1 MVHRAGKKSW
11 PTRRDALIGGLA
23 SGAFM
28 IGGPAFAQ
36 AANGLVAATGD
47 LPAPPHD
54 DTVQILHGVSIP
66 DPYRPLEDI
75 ARADT
80 KAWIEAQD
88 ARARGM
94 IDALP
99 IRKQLHDFLNAAL
112 DYPRTTIP
120 GQYGRR
126 YFTFFSDGLVD
137 QRSVGV
143 QEYLAGPRKALIDAS
158 TLSSD
163 GTVAILSFFPDRLGT
178 KVAYLVAEAGSDLE
192 TLHIRDVE
200 TGQDLPDVL
209 AWCRHT
215 SIAWARDGRSF
226 YYSRYPGDSDP
237 PDWYRRGQIVCQHR
251 IGEPQ
256 SADRVIFRQSA
267 PRDYYCRVVA
277 SPDADLLK
285 ITVGIG
291 ASEKAGYFIAALSD
305 ASQVTEI
312 FPIGVAGFYPLANV
326 GPTHY
331 AITNLDAP
339 NFRLVRIDQAD
350 PKPDRWHT
358 VIAESD
364 APLNA
369 AAVFDSRLVVKH
381 YHDVNQRVAIHDLSG
396 QHLSTIDLGGLES
409 VAFGRHFR
417 SDDHLLIEVNDYKR
431 PSRIEWLDLESGK
444 PSLFR
449 ASAARHDLADVV
461 VRQVFVT
468 SKDGTRVPMTLI
480 YQPGITLDGSNR
492 TLLTAYGGFGFALWP
507 YYSDTIAAWVRT
519 GGVYALASIRGGG
532 EYGQPW
538 HDGGRRTH
546 KRSSFDDFIAS
557 AEWLIAN
564 GCTRTERLG
573 INGTSNGG
581 LLVLATMLQR
591 PDLFGAVVSAVPV
604 TDMLRFPKFTFGIN
618 WIPEYGNA
626 EGNEADF
633 KVLLAY
639 SPLHNI
645 RKEVKYPPLLVLTAD
660 NDDRVAPAHSYKFVA
675 TLQALSP
682 ESVVYLGVERRAGH
696 YQGNALSKS
705 INRDCDTLAFLCDK
719 LGGPMQE
726 LPKLG
731 RA

>member
-1 MVHRAGKKSW
+1 MALDDNFQ

-23 SGAFM
+23 SGAFA
-28 IGGPAFAQ
+28 IAGPAFAQ
-36 AANGLVAATGD
+36 AADGLAAAIS
-47 LPAPPHD
+47 LAPPRD
-54 DTVQILHGVSIP
+54 DSVVQTFHGINIP
-66 DPYRPLEDI
+66 DPYRPLEDT
-75 ARADT
+75 ARAEVKT
-80 KAWIEAQD
+80 WIEGQN
-88 ARARGM
+88 ARTRSM

-99 IRKQLHDFLNAAL
+99 VRQRLQDFMNAAL

-126 YFTFFSDGLVD
+126 YFSFFSDGLVN
-137 QRSVGV
+137 QRSVGF
-143 QEYLAGPRKALIDAS
+143 QEYLAGPRKTLIDAGA
-158 TLSSD
+158 LSSD
-163 GTVAILSFFPDRLGT
+163 GTVAILSFFPDRVGS
-178 KVAYLVAEAGSDLE
+178 KVAYLLSEAGSDRE
-192 TLHIRDVE
+192 TLHVRDVE

-209 AWCRHT
+209 AWCKHT
-215 SIAWARDGRSF
+215 TVAWARDGRSF
-226 YYSRYPGDSDP
+226 YYSRYPGDTEP
-237 PDWYRRGQIVCQHR
+237 ADWYRRSQIVCQHR

-267 PRDYYCRVVA
+267 RHDYYCQVMA
-277 SPDADLLK
+277 SPEADLLK
-285 ITVGIG
+285 IVVSIG
-291 ASEKAGYFIAALSD
+291 TSEKAGYYVAPLHD
-305 ASQVTEI
+305 ASDITEI
-312 FPIGVAGFYPLANV
+312 FPIGIAGFYPIANV
-326 GPTHY
+326 GATHY

-364 APLNA
+364 AALNA
-369 AAVFDSRLVVKH
+369 AAVFDSKLVVKH
-381 YHDVNQRVAIHDLSG
+381 YRDVNQRVAIHDLNG

-409 VAFGRHFR
+409 VAFGRYFR
-417 SDDHLLIEVNDYKR
+417 GDDHLLLEVNDYKR
-431 PSRIEWLDLESGK
+431 ASRIEWLDLESGK

-449 ASAARHDLADVV
+449 ASAARHSLADVV
-461 VRQVFVT
+461 VDQVFVT

-480 YQPGITLDGSNR
+480 YRPGIARDGNNR
-492 TLLTAYGGFGFALWP
+492 TLLTAYGGFGYALWP
-507 YYSDTIAAWVRT
+507 YYSDRIAAWVRM

-546 KRSSFDDFIAS
+546 KQSSYDDFIAS
-557 AEWLIAN
+557 AEWLIGN
-564 GCTRTERLG
+564 GYTRTERLG
-573 INGTSNGG
+573 INGASNGG

-618 WIPEYGNA
+618 WIPEYGDA
-626 EGNEADF
+626 ESNETDF
-633 KVLLAY
+633 KTLLAY

-645 RKEVKYPPLLVLTAD
+645 RKDVKYPPLLVLTAD

-675 TLQALSP
+675 TLNALSP

-696 YQGNALSKS
+696 GEGNALSKS

-726 LPKLG
+726 LPKL
-731 RA
+731 APA

>member
-1 MVHRAGKKSW
+1 MTSNEKSW
-11 PTRRDALIGGLA
+11 PSRRDTLIGGLA
-23 SGAFM
+23 SGAFA
-28 IGGPAFAQ
+28 IAGPAFGQ
-36 AANGLVAATGD
+36 AAKGLTTGNID

-54 DTVQILHGVSIP
+54 DTVQTLHGVSIP
-66 DPYRPLEDI
+66 DPYRPLEDPT
-75 ARADT
+75 RADV

-88 ARARGM
+88 ARTRTF

-99 IRKQLHDFLNAAL
+99 IRKQLHDFANAAF
-112 DYPRTTIP
+112 DYPRTSIP

-143 QEYLAGPRKALIDAS
+143 QDYLAGPRRTLIDAG

-178 KVAYLVAEAGSDLE
+178 KVAYLLAQAGSDRE

-209 AWCRHT
+209 LWCKHT
-215 SIAWARDGRSF
+215 SVAWARDGRSF
-226 YYSRYPGDSDP
+226 YYSRYPGDNDP
-237 PDWYRRGQIVCQHR
+237 ADWYRRGQIVCQHR
-251 IGEPQ
+251 LGEPQ
-256 SADRVIFRQSA
+256 SADRVIFRRTE
-267 PRDYYCRVVA
+267 PRDYYCRVMA
-277 SPDADLLK
+277 SQEADLLK
-285 ITVGIG
+285 ITANVGT
-291 ASEKAGYFIAALSD
+291 SEKAGYFVAPLHD
-305 ASQVTEI
+305 ASEITEV
-312 FPIGVAGFYPLANV
+312 FPIGVAGFYPVANV
-326 GPTHY
+326 GATHY

-358 VIAESD
+358 VIAESE
-364 APLNA
+364 APLNF
-369 AAVFDSRLVVKH
+369 AAVFDSKLVVKH
-381 YHDVNQRVAIHDLSG
+381 YQDVNQRMAIHDLNG
-396 QHLSTIDLGGLES
+396 QHLSTVDLGGLES
-409 VAFGRHFR
+409 VSFGRYFR
-417 SDDHLLIEVNDYKR
+417 TDDHLLLEVTDYKQ

-444 PSLFR
+444 PFVFR
-449 ASAARHDLADVV
+449 ASAAKHDLADVT

-480 YQPGITLDGSNR
+480 HQPGIELNGSNR
-492 TLLTAYGGFGFALWP
+492 TLLTAYGGFGIALWP
-507 YYSDTIAAWVRT
+507 YYSDKIAAWVRM

-538 HDGGRRTH
+538 HDAGRRAH
-546 KRSSFDDFIAS
+546 KQSSFDDFIAS

-564 GCTRTERLG
+564 GYTRSDRLG
-573 INGTSNGG
+573 INGASNGG
-581 LLVLATMLQR
+581 LLVLAAMLQR

-633 KVLLAY
+633 KTLFAY

-645 RKEVKYPPLLVLTAD
+645 RKDVKYPPLLVLTAD
-660 NDDRVAPAHSYKFVA
+660 NDDRVAPPHSYKFVA
-675 TLQALSP
+675 TMQALSP

-696 YQGNALSKS
+696 GEGNALSKS
-705 INRDCDTLAFLCDK
+705 INRECDTLAFLCDR
-719 LGGPMQE
+719 LGGPVQE

-731 RA
+731 RV

>member
-1 MVHRAGKKSW
+1 MTSNEKSW
-11 PTRRDALIGGLA
+11 PSRRDTLIGGLA
-23 SGAFM
+23 SGAFA
-28 IGGPAFAQ
+28 IAGPAFGQ
-36 AANGLVAATGD
+36 AAKGLTTGNID

-54 DTVQILHGVSIP
+54 DTVQTLHGVSIP
-66 DPYRPLEDI
+66 DPYRPLEDPT
-75 ARADT
+75 RADV

-88 ARARGM
+88 ARTRTF

-99 IRKQLHDFLNAAL
+99 IRKQLHDFANAAF
-112 DYPRTTIP
+112 DYPRTSIP

-143 QEYLAGPRKALIDAS
+143 QDYLAGPRRTLIDAG

-178 KVAYLVAEAGSDLE
+178 KVAYLLAQAGSDRE

-209 AWCRHT
+209 LWCKHT
-215 SIAWARDGRSF
+215 SVAWARDGRSF
-226 YYSRYPGDSDP
+226 YYSRYPGDNDP
-237 PDWYRRGQIVCQHR
+237 ADWYRRGQIVCQHR
-251 IGEPQ
+251 LGEPQ
-256 SADRVIFRQSA
+256 SADRVIFRRTE
-267 PRDYYCRVVA
+267 PRDYYCRVMA
-277 SPDADLLK
+277 SQEADLLK
-285 ITVGIG
+285 ITANVGT
-291 ASEKAGYFIAALSD
+291 SEKAGYFVAPLHD
-305 ASQVTEI
+305 ASEITEV
-312 FPIGVAGFYPLANV
+312 FPIGVAGFYPVANV
-326 GPTHY
+326 GATHY

-358 VIAESD
+358 VIAESE
-364 APLNA
+364 APLNF
-369 AAVFDSRLVVKH
+369 AAVFDSKLVVKH
-381 YHDVNQRVAIHDLSG
+381 YQDVNQRMAIHDLNG
-396 QHLSTIDLGGLES
+396 QHLSTVDLGGLES
-409 VAFGRHFR
+409 VSFGRYFR
-417 SDDHLLIEVNDYKR
+417 TDDHLLLEVTDYKQ
-431 PSRIEWLDLESGK
+431 PSRIEWLDLESGE
-444 PSLFR
+444 PFVFR
-449 ASAARHDLADVV
+449 ASAAKHDLADVT

-480 YQPGITLDGSNR
+480 HQPGIELNGSNR
-492 TLLTAYGGFGFALWP
+492 TLLTAYGGFGIALWP
-507 YYSDTIAAWVRT
+507 YYSDKIAAWVRM

-538 HDGGRRTH
+538 HDAGRRAH
-546 KRSSFDDFIAS
+546 KQSSFDDFIAS

-564 GCTRTERLG
+564 GYTRSDRLG
-573 INGTSNGG
+573 INGASNGG
-581 LLVLATMLQR
+581 LLVLAAMLQR

-633 KVLLAY
+633 KTLFAY

-645 RKEVKYPPLLVLTAD
+645 RKDVKYPPLLVLTAD
-660 NDDRVAPAHSYKFVA
+660 NDDRVAPPHSYKFVA
-675 TLQALSP
+675 TMQALSP
-682 ESVVYLGVERRAGH
+682 ESVVYLGVERRAGRGE
-696 YQGNALSKS
+696 GNALSKS
-705 INRDCDTLAFLCDK
+705 INRECDTLAFLCDR
-719 LGGPMQE
+719 LGGPVQE

-731 RA
+731 RV